1 MQLQG
6 LTDQMLLGPSCFLL
20 ICHHGF
26 WWPTIY
32 CLIFAHATWSNSIAR
47 LSTQTGLQLFI
58 VWPSVVSHNIV
69 EFQGELLFHYQAV
82 DVMHKVFSSEK
93 TELARFFTRIIPPAS
108 RADLLETLR
117 TQLSEHFSLEENASL
132 AKHRRENIHL
142 KIPSLKRIYS
152 LDSEEQYSLHRETL
166 TERPCELLCEYWDSD
181 DFSVSQC
188 MLLAREFIPFFM
200 AVLMNLVSQ

>member
-1 MQLQG
+1 M
-6 LTDQMLLGPSCFLL
+6 
-20 ICHHGF
+20 
-26 WWPTIY
+26 
-32 CLIFAHATWSNSIAR
+32 
-47 LSTQTGLQLFI
+47 
-58 VWPSVVSHNIV
+58 
-69 EFQGELLFHYQAV
+69 
-82 DVMHKVFSSEK
+82 MHKVFSSEK
-93 TELARFFTRIIPPAS
+93 TELARFFTKIIPPAS

-166 TERPCELLCEYWDSD
+166 TERPCELLCEYWDLD

-188 MLLAREFIPFFM
+188 MLPTQEFFPFFM
-200 AVLMNLVSQ
+200 AVLMSLVSQ